1 MAQNHTHGSGAPK
14 DRKPCPIMDF
24 TYNSINQDSV
34 LLAPFQAMQFGHALH
49 RILQQ
54 LAYCNPAFGP
64 PQLAK
69 VDMADDSYCIPL
81 STNAALQ
88 LTVSLPSDG
97 ASDPLLGIPLS
108 LPMGWCLSPPF
119 FCTFNEMCANLTNT
133 VHVPHLIHAFP
144 DAVVPQQPLPLSP
157 SYRPQVCLPYNPQ
170 FMWMISCYLPNDMA
184 T

>member
-34 LLAPFQAMQFGHALH
+34 PLAPFQAMQSGHAFQ

-157 SYRPQVCLPYNPQ
+157 SYRPQVCLPYNP
-170 FMWMISCYLPNDMA
+170 LPLS
-184 T
+184 TPLH